1 MHNRGSSLFLTI
13 VTIPYPTPKFT
24 FKITAVEF
32 IFETNTYKI
41 TYYFTS
47 KGGCLSFYRSATTL
61 PEQKPCQWMNVSV
74 NSHVDLIIVGC
85 NKIPKLASVETKF
98 VSLLAY

>member
-1 MHNRGSSLFLTI
+1 MQNRGSSLFVTI
-13 VTIPYPTPKFT
+13 VTIPYPNPKFT

-61 PEQKPCQWMNVSV
+61 PEQKPCQWMNVSI
-74 NSHVDLIIVGC
+74 NSHADLIIVGC
-85 NKIPKLASVETKF
+85 NKIPKIGFS
-98 VSLLAY
+98 